1 MKKNVATALSL
12 LLCVTLCV
20 TLSLPL
26 SATAHDGLC
35 GCGREFATADSD
47 RYMIHDCLG
56 CGRNFT
62 SCTCRTCWC
71 GGDLTKTETE
81 SGMTVYT
88 CDDCGLPCEECVCRD
103 RSYYDALRDVKQGLT
118 GQEIP
123 NPQNGLWVA
132 LAALLPFGLFLGAY
146 FTVYRR
152 QSSTRARKNRSSALE
167 RILDEI
173 DREGDNGKR
182 YAKAKEWE
190 EKKRGEDPSVFHGD
204 GMLLCLRKNEL
215 LGQAVE
221 EDHVRTAAEENLRTC
236 RKRNDFGF
244 AGSVE
249 QIDRL
254 WDFKKKRFFA
264 DRNEVGRKTPAEN
277 LVKWDTADPRIALF
291 ETVTPLNGRE
301 NNLLSPASN
310 VTRFTARIFEKEPLM
325 NRKTDPSTE
334 EQRRQTLRSLVPEGD
349 VEALMALPKQM
360 GATQA
365 PPAGLPDEVSA
376 KRMGEK
382 TRFHGGLTK

>member
-1 MKKNVATALSL
+1 MKRMFTTV
-12 LLCVTLCV
+12 LCIFFLAI
-20 TLSLPL
+20 LSLPL
-26 SATAHDGLC
+26 SATPHDGLC
-35 GCGREFATADSD
+35 GCGREFATTDSD

-81 SGMTVYT
+81 SGITLYT

-123 NPQNGLWVA
+123 NPQNGLWVV
-132 LAALLPFGLFLGAY
+132 LAALLPFALFLGAY

-152 QSSTRARKNRSSALE
+152 RSSTRARKNRSSVLD

-173 DREGDNGKR
+173 DREGDKTKR
-182 YAKAKEWE
+182 YAKAKSLE
-190 EKKRGEDPSVFHGD
+190 ERIRTDETILSPRD

-215 LGQAVE
+215 LASAVE
-221 EDHVRTAAEENLRTC
+221 EDYVRTAAEENLRAS

-244 AGSVE
+244 SGSVE
-249 QIDRL
+249 AIDLL

-264 DRNEVGRKTPAEN
+264 DRNELGRKTPAKN
-277 LVKWDTADPRIALF
+277 VVKWDTEDPRIALF

-334 EQRRQTLRSLVPEGD
+334 EERRETLLRLVPEGD
-349 VEALMALPKQM
+349 VEALMSLPKQT
-360 GATQA
+360 GATQT
-365 PPAGLPDEVSA
+365 PPAGLPDEVSP